1 MHLNFHYSTY
11 LTPKTLKFN
20 GYPEWS
26 KNGSNDDFSNFR
38 KRLWFVSTFIH
49 ILWKFWQNLKKSLV
63 YLMSFIKTHFPR
75 TAHFR
80 KPKNLLPDPSL
91 IGISEM
97 SLAMKIQEKNVKVVS
112 EMFYAFYTTLHD
124 DKSF

>member
-1 MHLNFHYSTY
+1 MLNFEKS
-11 LTPKTLKFN
+11 
-20 GYPEWS
+20 
-26 KNGSNDDFSNFR
+26 SN
-38 KRLWFVSTFIH
+38 IY
-49 ILWKFWQNLKKSLV
+49 IYAYKSL
-63 YLMSFIKTHFPR
+63 LKTHFSS
-75 TAHFR
+75 TAHFQ
-80 KPKNLLPDPSL
+80 KPKTLLPDPSL

>member
-1 MHLNFHYSTY
+1 MKILA
-11 LTPKTLKFN
+11 KF
-20 GYPEWS
+20 E
-26 KNGSNDDFSNFR
+26 
-38 KRLWFVSTFIH
+38 
-49 ILWKFWQNLKKSLV
+49 KSLV
-63 YLMSFIKTHFPR
+63 HLMSFLKTHFSS
-75 TAHFR
+75 TAHFQ
-80 KPKNLLPDPSL
+80 KPKTLLPDPSL